1 MGSMIVTNTRMA
13 KEPYEMRESGH
24 RLYSYEEL
32 CYYIYARMPL
42 WLLEEERVGMT
53 SWLLGCGVKIGE
65 IDRLSSYDAA
75 VKILS
80 AGTYF
85 RLEEKRQIL
94 ERMKEYKDMPV
105 SLTAKEKGDLYLS
118 YGKVVDAYFS
128 YEKAI
133 QSENGQEGDD
143 WRNSL
148 YHNMG
153 ILCCRLFYWQEA
165 KKWLTKAQEIRER
178 QETKNALLLVSD
190 MEKFHWKREGQPLNP
205 KKLVKKKEEFINE
218 L

>member
-1 MGSMIVTNTRMA
+1 MGRMIVTNTKMA

-32 CYYIYARMPL
+32 CYYIYSRTPL

-53 SWLLGCGVKIGE
+53 SWLLSCDVKIGE
-65 IDRLSSYDAA
+65 IDDLSPYDAA

-80 AGTYF
+80 AGSYF

-94 ERMKEYKDMPV
+94 ERMKEQKDMPR
-105 SLTAKEKGDLYLS
+105 SLVEKEKGDLYLS
-118 YGKVVDAYFS
+118 YGKMANAYLA

-133 QSENGQEGDD
+133 YSENGQEGEE

-165 KKWLTKAQEIRER
+165 KKWLTKAQEIVPN
-178 QETKNALLLVSD
+178 QETENALLLVSD
-190 MEKFHWKREGQPLNP
+190 MEKFQWKRDGQPLNRE
-205 KKLVKKKEEFINE
+205 KLKKKKEELVNE

>member
-1 MGSMIVTNTRMA
+1 MGRMIVTNTKLT
-13 KEPYEMRESGH
+13 KEPYVMKESGH

-32 CYYIYARMPL
+32 CYYIYSRMPL
-42 WLLEEERVGMT
+42 WLLEGERVGMT
-53 SWLLGCGVKIGE
+53 SWLLGCGVKIEE
-65 IDRLSSYDAA
+65 IDRLSPYGAA

-94 ERMKEYKDMPV
+94 DRMKERENMPV
-105 SLTAKEKGDLYLS
+105 SLIEKEKGDLYLS
-118 YGKVVDAYFS
+118 YGKMVDAYLS

-133 QSENGQEGDD
+133 CSENGQEEDH

-165 KKWLTKAQEIRER
+165 KRWLTKAQEISVR
-178 QETKNALLLVSD
+178 QETENALLLVAD
-190 MEKFHWKREGQPLNP
+190 MEKIHWKREGQPLNP